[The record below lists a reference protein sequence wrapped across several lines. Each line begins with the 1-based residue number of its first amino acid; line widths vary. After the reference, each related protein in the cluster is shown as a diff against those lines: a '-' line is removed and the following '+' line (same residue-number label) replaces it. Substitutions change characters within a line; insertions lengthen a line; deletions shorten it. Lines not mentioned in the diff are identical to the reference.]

1 MLALKKATEPYYA
14 QIPISDISP
23 ALYQPRRYFESIPL
37 DELSRSIKRYGVLQ
51 PILVRKTGKRY
62 EVIAGERRI
71 RAAYAAGLTKIPAI
85 VCNFTDREA
94 VTCGILENLHREN
107 LNFLDLSDSY
117 VKLSEM
123 ENYNLPSLAF
133 ALCKSDD
140 AVESKLRF
148 KRFSQSIRRLI
159 SYHKISEEHAKLVLR
174 LGSDEKRE
182 KVIKKIVENGYSVS
196 QTDELVEK
204 ILIGEMPTIQSKKKY
219 GNGDLRLF
227 KNTLKQ
233 TVNIMRKSGMKTF
246 ATEADTDGYF
256 EYTIRVE
263 KAKQHID
270 IGFQMIYNYK
280 KPERML

>member
-1 MLALKKATEPYYA
+1 MILHKSFREPYYA
-14 QIPISDISP
+14 LISISDISP
-23 ALYQPRRYFESIPL
+23 ALYQPRRYFESLPL

-85 VCNFTDREA
+85 VSNMSDSEA

-107 LNFLDLSDSY
+107 LSFLDISDSF

-123 ENYNLPSLAF
+123 ENYNLSSLAY

-140 AVESKLRF
+140 AVENKLRF
-148 KRFSQSIRRLI
+148 KRFSKSIRRLI
-159 SYHKISEEHAKLVLR
+159 SYNKISEEHAKLVLR

-182 KVIKKIVENGYSVS
+182 KVIHKIAENGYSVS

-204 ILIGEMPTIQSKKKY
+204 ILIGEMPTIQTKKKY

-233 TVNIMRKSGMKTF
+233 TVSIMRKSGMKTF
-246 ATEADTDGYF
+246 ATEQDTDGFF

-263 KAKQHID
+263 KA
-270 IGFQMIYNYK
+270 
-280 KPERML
+280 R